1 MRDDDRFEIAR
12 AFDLLPHVAGASWAA
27 AWFRMSGEKS
37 PSADR
42 FRAKAAEFFD
52 SLDPLFRSLPE
63 DGGFAGISGY
73 VRSRRAEE
81 RRKMLAGENPEIEKR
96 HRRYLDYG

>member
-1 MRDDDRFEIAR
+1 MRDDDRFEISR

-27 AWFRMSGEKS
+27 AWFRMSGQKN
-37 PSADR
+37 PSAEQ

-52 SLDPLFRSLPE
+52 AMDPLFRSLPR
-63 DGGFAGISGY
+63 GGAFADISRY
-73 VRSRRAEE
+73 VESRRAEE
-81 RRKMLAGENPEIEKR
+81 REKILSGDNSEIEKR